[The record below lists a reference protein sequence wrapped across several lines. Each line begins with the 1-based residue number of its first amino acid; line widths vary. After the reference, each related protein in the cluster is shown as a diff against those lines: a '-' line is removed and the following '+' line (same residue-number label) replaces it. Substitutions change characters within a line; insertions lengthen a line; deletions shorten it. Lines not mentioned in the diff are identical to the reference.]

1 MDMTRSQKL
10 KMWKKQQVELEKQ
23 LSEAMV
29 KKGEAAQL
37 GDLSE
42 NAQFKDA
49 VEQTEMLSARLAG
62 VQRMIKELEKP
73 ASVKALAGKGR

>member
-1 MDMTRSQKL
+1 
-10 KMWKKQQVELEKQ
+10 MWKDQQISLEKQ
-23 LSEAMV
+23 LAEAMI

-49 VEQTEMLSARLAG
+49 VETAEMLSARLAG
-62 VQRMIKELEKP
+62 IQRMIKELEK
-73 ASVKALAGKGR
+73 KG